1 MTEIPQSILS
11 DHFQDRLSSKKLI
24 AAVFVTY
31 QYDPGFFEQ
40 EILPVFLDVA
50 FSHLSQVRL
59 VQLED
64 ELRRLKGDIAV
75 YYDYGGLVSSDS
87 GSAHLDTAR
96 IPVRNNTG
104 VFHPK
109 NVFLLVEYE
118 NPDEYGQNEQSLLV
132 ASMSANL
139 TRTGWWSNIECCHV
153 EEIYQHVGTRLKD
166 DLLKFSNGIKS
177 RSHSEE
183 DHKALNKIQ
192 AFLGDSIQLRQRS
205 SKDRIRPH
213 FYSGDINFCTFLR
226 RVAGTSLNGC
236 YLEIISPFFDKSGK
250 GKPLDDI
257 LRRFKPRETRIF
269 LPLSDSG
276 EKIVKP
282 ELYQRIQSMPNVH
295 WGKLPTSILSNGK
308 GEKNSKRFVHAK
320 MYRFF
325 TLNPKREFCFVGS
338 VNLTN
343 AAHMKGSNVESGFL
357 IELKRSPGTGFWLEL
372 DDSPH
377 HNVFEEP
384 DSEKAPNSA
393 GTPLNLRYDWISG
406 KASAFWDLESGSPQ
420 IILKGRDGLKKQIE
434 SLQPGE
440 WVDLS
445 DDLSEWLK
453 TLLAESTF
461 LEVVENEETSI
472 LLIQED
478 GMSHKPS
485 MLLKL
490 SIADILRYWA
500 LLTSEQ
506 RNAFIQARG
515 SEFAMDGVGLD
526 LVTKFKI
533 TQESESFF
541 DRFAGIFHSFSCL
554 EQAIAKAIE
563 SEHIKEAEYRLFG
576 KKYDSLSSLL
586 EKVGKETSKEDPV
599 ESYLILLC
607 TQQLMQE
614 IEKKFQMFWNEHSI
628 EATELQS
635 QIDDLHFIRD
645 EFTTSGSGDMSEYL
659 DWFDSWF
666 LSKAPSL
673 EESPID

>member
-11 DHFQDRLSSKKLI
+11 DHFQDRLSNKKLI

-75 YYDYGGLVSSDS
+75 YYDFGGLVSSDS

-96 IPVRNNTG
+96 IPVRNKTG

-109 NVFLLVEYE
+109 NVFLLMENE
-118 NPDEYGQNEQSLLV
+118 NPDENGFNEQSLLV

-139 TRTGWWSNIECCHV
+139 TRAGWWSNIESCHV
-153 EEIYQHVGTRLKD
+153 EEIYQHIGTRLID
-166 DLLKFSNGIKS
+166 DLLAFSNGIKS
-177 RSHSEE
+177 RSRSEE

-192 AFLGDSIQLRQRS
+192 AFLGDSIQLRQKS
-205 SKDRIRPH
+205 SKDRIHPH

-226 RVAGTSLNGC
+226 RVAGSSLNGC
-236 YLEIISPFFDKSGK
+236 YLEVISPFFDKSGK
-250 GKPLDDI
+250 GKPLNDI

-295 WGKLPTSILSNGK
+295 WGKLPASILANGK
-308 GEKNSKRFVHAK
+308 GDKSSKRFVHAK
-320 MYRFF
+320 VYRFF

-343 AAHMKGSNVESGFL
+343 AAHMKGGNVESGFL

-372 DDSPH
+372 DDSPDR
-377 HNVFEEP
+377 NGFEEP
-384 DSEKAPNSA
+384 ESEKAPNSA

-406 KASAFWDLESGSPQ
+406 KASAFWDLESDSPQ

-434 SLQPGE
+434 FLQPGE
-440 WVDLS
+440 WVYLS
-445 DDLSEWLK
+445 DDISEWLK
-453 TLLAESTF
+453 TLLAGSSI

-472 LLIQED
+472 LLIQEE

-500 LLTSEQ
+500 LLSSEQ
-506 RNAFIQARG
+506 RNAFIEARG
-515 SEFAMDGVGLD
+515 SELTLSGLGLD
-526 LVTKFKI
+526 LVAKFKI

-554 EQAIAKAIE
+554 ERTIGKAIE
-563 SEHIKEAEYRLFG
+563 AGQVKEAEYRLFG

-586 EKVGKETSKEDPV
+586 EKVGLETTDEDPV
-599 ESYLILLC
+599 EGYLILLC
-607 TQQLMQE
+607 TRQLIRELMEKHPAFWDEHLEQQQE
-614 IEKKFQMFWNEHSI
+614 LH
-628 EATELQS
+628 S
-635 QIDDLHFIRD
+635 QIDDLNFIRD
-645 EFTTSGSGDMSEYL
+645 DIIASDPNAMTGYL
-659 DWFDSWF
+659 EWFDSWF